1 MCTVYV
7 IHTRVPA
14 VDAGAARAPAA
25 DAGAARASAANA
37 GAARAP
43 AVDAGA
49 ARAPAVDAG
58 AALYIIINELLFANS
73 SFLALLPAVTFFSF
87 LKTKK
92 FTCPGQGKLHN
103 GDPW

>member
-49 ARAPAVDAG
+49 A
-58 AALYIIINELLFANS
+58 LYIINEMLFANS
-73 SFLALLPAVTFFSF
+73 IFLAMGASSIKRLSVF
-87 LKTKK
+87 
-92 FTCPGQGKLHN
+92 
-103 GDPW
+103 